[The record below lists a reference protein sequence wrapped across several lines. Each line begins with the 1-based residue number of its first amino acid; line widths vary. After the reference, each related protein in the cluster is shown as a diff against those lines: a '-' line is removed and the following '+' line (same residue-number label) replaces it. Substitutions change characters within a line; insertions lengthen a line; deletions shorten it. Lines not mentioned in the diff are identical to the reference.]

1 MQRNGTAK
9 IVQCK
14 KNVLAKYV
22 PCQKT
27 ALLKNMLKNHFNVL
41 LVLHMKN
48 IGAKQSFPHQVNG
61 LVVRSNNK
69 SRCYFGELLSF
80 DAK

>member
-1 MQRNGTAK
+1 MQRNGTAE

-14 KNVLAKYV
+14 KMYWQNTFHVK
-22 PCQKT
+22 KM
-27 ALLKNMLKNHFNVL
+27 ALLKNHFNVL